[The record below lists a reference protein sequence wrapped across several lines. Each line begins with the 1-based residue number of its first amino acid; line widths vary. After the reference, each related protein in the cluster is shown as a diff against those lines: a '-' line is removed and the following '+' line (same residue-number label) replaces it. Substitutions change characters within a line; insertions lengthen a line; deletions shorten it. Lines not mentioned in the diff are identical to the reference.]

1 MFQHRMQHLLGR
13 NVRSI
18 ILTSGT
24 LAPLKPLI
32 SELDIPITVQLEN
45 PHIINSDQVC
55 VKIIGS
61 GSDKVVLNSNF
72 QNR

>member
-1 MFQHRMQHLLGR
+1 MQHLLGR

-32 SELDIPITVQLEN
+32 SELDIPISVQLEN
-45 PHIINSDQVC
+45 PHIISNEQVC
-55 VKIIGS
+55 VKIIGQ
-61 GSDKVVLNSNF
+61 GSDREVLNSNY

>member
-1 MFQHRMQHLLGR
+1 MQHLLGR

-32 SELDIPITVQLEN
+32 TELDIPISVQLEN
-45 PHIINSDQVC
+45 THIIDSHQLC
-55 VKIIGS
+55 VKIIGQ